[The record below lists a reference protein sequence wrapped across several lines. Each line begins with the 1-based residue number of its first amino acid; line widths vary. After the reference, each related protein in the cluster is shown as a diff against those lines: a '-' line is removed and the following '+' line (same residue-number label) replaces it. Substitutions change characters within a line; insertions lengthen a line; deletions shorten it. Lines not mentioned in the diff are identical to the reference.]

1 MNRLNVVSLLF
12 GTAFGFLFSAAGFNQ
27 YNVIHSMLLLQYL
40 DPFLVMGA
48 AVAVALPLIWL
59 LDRRRWQTPL
69 GGQIAPRRSPAER
82 KHVLGGV
89 VFGVGWAVTGACPGT
104 VTAMIGTGSLLGIV
118 TLSGLLSGIAVRDAI
133 HDTVADSVKA
143 PGHDAPA
150 AAALAEPR

>member
-1 MNRLNVVSLLF
+1 MNRLHVFSLLF

-27 YNVIHSMLLLQYL
+27 YNVIHRMLLLHYL

-59 LDRRRWQTPL
+59 LERRHWQTPL
-69 GGQIAPRRSPAER
+69 GGPFAPRRWPAER
-82 KHVLGGV
+82 KHVLGGA

-118 TLSGLLSGIAVRDAI
+118 TLAGVLFGIALRDAV
-133 HDTVADSVKA
+133 HDTVADPLQA
-143 PGHDAPA
+143 PRHDAPA
-150 AAALAEPR
+150 DVVMAGR